1 MTDEEEEEEEAVQTT
16 KTVWD
21 WEIINAN
28 KPIWTRAAKD
38 VEKEECVHSVMAPFR
53 LNFMCPTAPSP
64 CLPPPQQPNT
74 ATSHSLHPLP
84 IQRQIYGPHC
94 LYSY

>member
-1 MTDEEEEEEEAVQTT
+1 LPPPKEEEEDKAEESSEPKKVKQ
-16 KTVWD
+16 TVWD

-38 VEKEECVHSVMAPFR
+38 VEKEECVHSA
-53 LNFMCPTAPSP
+53 
-64 CLPPPQQPNT
+64 PQQPNT

-94 LYSY
+94 L